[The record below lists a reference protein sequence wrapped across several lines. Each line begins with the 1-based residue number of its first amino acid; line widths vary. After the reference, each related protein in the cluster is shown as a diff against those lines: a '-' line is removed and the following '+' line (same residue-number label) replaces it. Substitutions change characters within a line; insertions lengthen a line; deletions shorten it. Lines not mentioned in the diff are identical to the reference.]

1 MTAHPHHRCQF
12 PEMFLHEEEIGRRQG
27 GRFDFRFG
35 DHALTE
41 PDHEVLRLFR
51 AFGVGI
57 GGWPRAR
64 QPMKTIA
71 PLWNAR

>member
-1 MTAHPHHRCQF
+1 
-12 PEMFLHEEEIGRRQG
+12 MFLHEEEIGRRKG

-35 DHALTE
+35 DNALTE
-41 PDHEVLRLFR
+41 SDHEVLRLFR
-51 AFGVGI
+51 AFGVSM
-57 GGWPRAR
+57 GGWQRAR